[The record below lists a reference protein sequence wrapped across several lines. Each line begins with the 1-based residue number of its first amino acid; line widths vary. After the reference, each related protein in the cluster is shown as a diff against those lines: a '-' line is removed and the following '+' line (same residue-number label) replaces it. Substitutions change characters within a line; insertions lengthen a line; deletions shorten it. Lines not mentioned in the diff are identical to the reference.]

1 MSGYTSGNKAPT
13 LMAQAPNRKGN
24 IGRMEASHYKGVT
37 AVTNPNGSLHQP
49 SGKQGAPSYVCAT
62 DDTKSGATGG
72 RKQAVLVSKPK
83 PYDGKIHNDGYLN
96 SDRTNYL
103 K

>member
-37 AVTNPNGSLHQP
+37 AVTNPNGSLNQP
-49 SGKQGAPSYVCAT
+49 SGKQGAPSYACAT
-62 DDTKSGATGG
+62 DNTSAGATAG
-72 RKQAVLVSKPK
+72 RKQKVMLSKPK
-83 PYDGKIHNDGYLN
+83 GYDGAIHNDGYM
-96 SDRTNYL
+96 SQSTKNYL